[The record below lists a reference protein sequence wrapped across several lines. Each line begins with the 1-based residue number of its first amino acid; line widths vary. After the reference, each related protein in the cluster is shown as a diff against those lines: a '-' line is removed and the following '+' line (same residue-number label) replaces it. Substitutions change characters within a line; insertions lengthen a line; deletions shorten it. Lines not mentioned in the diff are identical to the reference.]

1 MKFSKHT
8 FEILKNFS
16 NINSNILIKPGNK
29 ISTIT
34 PAKNVMAEAEVEED
48 FDVEFG
54 VWDLSKFLGTISLFE
69 NPDFEFNEKYVLI
82 RSVTGSCVKY
92 YYSEPSLLT
101 VPTRRLEMPEVA
113 ITFNLPQSVFNEILR
128 SASVL
133 QLPDLAIRSQNGA
146 IVAVVFDKNEPTCND
161 YSIELG
167 MTYTDAQFD
176 FHFKIENMKFVPGDY
191 VVDITEKIVSKFT
204 KLNKKVDYWVA
215 LESSSSYIG

>member
-1 MKFSKHT
+1 VKFSKHT

-69 NPDFEFNEKYVLI
+69 NPDFDFTEKYVLVQ
-82 RSVTGSCVKY
+82 SVTGSCVKY

-101 VPTRRLEMPEVA
+101 VPERKLEMPEAV
-113 ITFNLPQSVFNEILR
+113 ITFNLPESIFNEILR
-128 SASVL
+128 AASVL
-133 QLPDLAIRSQNGA
+133 QLPDLAIRSHEGS
-146 IVAVVFDKNEPTCND
+146 IIAVVLDKEEPTSND
-161 YSIELG
+161 YSIVLG
-167 MTYTDAQFD
+167 INYTDAEFD

-191 VVDITEKIVSKFT
+191 IVDITEKIVSKFT
-204 KLNKKVDYWVA
+204 NVTKKVDYWVA
-215 LESSSSYIG
+215 LEASSSYTA